1 MHIDLLKVNDVSER
15 LNICRNQ
22 VYKLMSAGDLL
33 VVKIGR
39 STRIPSS
46 AVEDY
51 VARLVEE
58 AEASLRRNSPGPW
71 RV

>member
-22 VYKLMSAGDLL
+22 VYKLMSSGDLP

-46 AVEDY
+46 AVEAY
-51 VARLVEE
+51 VQRLVED
-58 AEASLRRNSPGPW
+58 AESAVRANALGQW